1 MKTWIGLR
9 RERVEGRPGRNR
21 GIPRRGVSG
30 TGKGAEREKT
40 DGSQERKRERE
51 VRGKRRESGEC
62 QIKVGEVRGRRQER
76 GQCKRRER
84 EGGGQG

>member
-1 MKTWIGLR
+1 M
-9 RERVEGRPGRNR
+9 
-21 GIPRRGVSG
+21 SG

-62 QIKVGEVRGRRQER
+62 QIKVGEVRGRR
-76 GQCKRRER
+76 KREVSVKGER
-84 EGGGQG
+84 EGRDQRYDRGHG